1 MQPFNSNINN
11 DLEEV
16 LQEVL
21 IRDGNLVL
29 PYFGSLHYRATEIL
43 HTQEHLEFKRNIVS
57 FEANA
62 SASVKTDQ
70 IKTISRRLKLSEFE
84 SKVVLNRWL
93 GNVKSSLRTNTV
105 WSSNRFGKITHTERG
120 IQVLLNQEAFKN
132 EDYAYF
138 GFASVAMPKTL
149 VSSDS
154 TATNAAD
161 EKEEFEHSNA
171 KIVAIG
177 HDVEQERNENKKEI
191 SKQVAQTSPRA
202 LAASFIL
209 GVITLSLFSFE
220 GNRVGSPVYNMLH
233 PVQQASQPISEKP
246 SEDHSFEIKVE
257 ENTPEST
264 LDHGLPLDTEEIEST
279 PDIPA
284 ATKETKDDIISNDE
298 VVVPARD
305 GQDNRPKVYVVLGS
319 FSQKENADRAI
330 IEFESLNVADK
341 IQYKFNGTY
350 YRVGLYISENEWQQ
364 ANKKHGLPFWILQ

>member
-16 LQEVL
+16 LHEVL
-21 IRDGNLVL
+21 IRDGSLVL
-29 PYFGSLHYRATEIL
+29 PYFGSLHYQDTEIL
-43 HTQEHLEFKRNIVS
+43 HAKERLEFKRNVVY

-62 SASVKTDQ
+62 SASIKTDQ

-93 GNVKSSLRTNTV
+93 GNVKSSLRTNDV
-105 WSSNRFGKITHTERG
+105 WSSDRFGEITHTEQG

-132 EDYAYF
+132 EDYTYF

-154 TATNAAD
+154 TATNAAE
-161 EKEEFEHSNA
+161 EKEEIEQSNA
-171 KIVAIG
+171 KTIAIG
-177 HDVEQERNENKKEI
+177 HDAEQERKENEKEI
-191 SKQVAQTSPRA
+191 SQQVAQTSPRA

-233 PVQQASQPISEKP
+233 PVQQASQPIHEEPSEK
-246 SEDHSFEIKVE
+246 HSFELNVQEDI
-257 ENTPEST
+257 PEST
-264 LDHGLPLDTEEIEST
+264 LDQELPLDTEEIEST

-284 ATKETKDDIISNDE
+284 AEETENNINSDNE
-298 VVVPARD
+298 AVVSARD
-305 GQDNRPKVYVVLGS
+305 GQNNGPEVYVVLGS
-319 FSQKENADRAI
+319 FSQKENANRAI
-330 IEFESLNVADK
+330 NEFESLHLADK
-341 IQYKFNGTY
+341 IEYKFNGTY
-350 YRVGLYISENEWQQ
+350 YRVGLYISENDWQQ

>member
-1 MQPFNSNINN
+1 
-11 DLEEV
+11 
-16 LQEVL
+16 
-21 IRDGNLVL
+21 LVL
-29 PYFGSLHYRATEIL
+29 PYFGSLHYRDTEIL
-43 HTQEHLEFKRNIVS
+43 HAKERLEFKRNVVY

-62 SASVKTDQ
+62 SASIKTDQ

-93 GNVKSSLRTNTV
+93 GNVKSSLRTNDV
-105 WSSNRFGKITHTERG
+105 WSSDRFGEITHTEQG

-132 EDYAYF
+132 EDYTYF

-154 TATNAAD
+154 TATNAAE
-161 EKEEFEHSNA
+161 EKEEIEQSNA
-171 KIVAIG
+171 KTIAIG
-177 HDVEQERNENKKEI
+177 HEAEQERKENGKEI
-191 SKQVAQTSPRA
+191 SQQVAQTSPRA

-233 PVQQASQPISEKP
+233 PVQQASQPIHEEP
-246 SEDHSFEIKVE
+246 SENHSFELNVQ
-257 ENTPEST
+257 ENIPEST
-264 LDHGLPLDTEEIEST
+264 LDQELPLDTEEIEST

-284 ATKETKDDIISNDE
+284 AEETENNINSDNE
-298 VVVPARD
+298 AVVSARD
-305 GQDNRPKVYVVLGS
+305 GQNNGPEVYVVLGS

-330 IEFESLNVADK
+330 NEFESLHLADK
-341 IQYKFNGTY
+341 IEYKFNGTY
-350 YRVGLYISENEWQQ
+350 YRVGLYISENDWQQ

>member
-1 MQPFNSNINN
+1 MSK
-11 DLEEV
+11 EV
-16 LQEVL
+16 
-21 IRDGNLVL
+21 
-29 PYFGSLHYRATEIL
+29 
-43 HTQEHLEFKRNIVS
+43 
-57 FEANA
+57 
-62 SASVKTDQ
+62 
-70 IKTISRRLKLSEFE
+70 
-84 SKVVLNRWL
+84 
-93 GNVKSSLRTNTV
+93 
-105 WSSNRFGKITHTERG
+105 
-120 IQVLLNQEAFKN
+120 
-132 EDYAYF
+132 
-138 GFASVAMPKTL
+138 
-149 VSSDS
+149 
-154 TATNAAD
+154 
-161 EKEEFEHSNA
+161 
-171 KIVAIG
+171 
-177 HDVEQERNENKKEI
+177 

-257 ENTPEST
+257 ENTPESP

-284 ATKETKDDIISNDE
+284 ATKEMKDDIISDDE
-298 VVVPARD
+298 VIISARD
-305 GQDNRPKVYVVLGS
+305 GQDNGPKVYVVLGS

-330 IEFESLNVADK
+330 IEFESLNLANE

>member
-43 HTQEHLEFKRNIVS
+43 HTQEHLEFKRNVVS

-132 EDYAYF
+132 EDYTYF
-138 GFASVAMPKTL
+138 GFASVAIPKTL
-149 VSSDS
+149 VSSES
-154 TATNAAD
+154 TVTNAAE

-171 KIVAIG
+171 KIIAIG

-233 PVQQASQPISEKP
+233 PVQQTSQLVSEEP
-246 SEDHSFEIKVE
+246 SEDHTAELKVE
-257 ENTPEST
+257 ENTAEST
-264 LDHGLPLDTEEIEST
+264 LDQGLPLDTEDIEST
-279 PDIPA
+279 QDVPA
-284 ATKETKDDIISNDE
+284 AINETKNNIISDNE
-298 VVVPARD
+298 AAISARD
-305 GQDNRPKVYVVLGS
+305 VQDNTPKVYVVLGS

-330 IEFESLNVADK
+330 IEFESLNLAEK

-350 YRVGLYISENEWQQ
+350 YRVGLYISENKWQQ